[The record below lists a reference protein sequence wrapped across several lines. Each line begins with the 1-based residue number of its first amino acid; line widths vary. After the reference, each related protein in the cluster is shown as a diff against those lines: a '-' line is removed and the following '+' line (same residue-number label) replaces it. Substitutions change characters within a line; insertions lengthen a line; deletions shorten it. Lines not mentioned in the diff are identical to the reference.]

1 MATRDP
7 RIDAYIA
14 KSADFAQ
21 PNLMHLR
28 EVVHAACPD
37 VDETMKWS
45 FPHFMYK
52 GMLCGMSAFKQ
63 HVAFGFWKGKLV
75 VVDDG
80 RSLEDAMGQFGRITR
95 IADLPP
101 KKTLSAYVKKAM
113 ALNDAGIKSPTLVK
127 SAKPKP
133 DAAIPD
139 DLAAALKK
147 NAKARKTF
155 DAFSPSARREYIE
168 WITEAKRETTRV
180 QRLVTTLEW
189 LAEGKQRNW
198 KYMDC

>member
-21 PNLMHLR
+21 PILIRLR

-37 VDETMKWS
+37 VEETMKWS

-113 ALNDAGIKSPTLVK
+113 ALNDAGITSPTRVK

-180 QRLVTTLEW
+180 QRLATTLEW

>member
-1 MATRDP
+1 MANRDP
-7 RIDAYIA
+7 RIDTYIA

-21 PNLMHLR
+21 PILVHLR
-28 EVVHAACPD
+28 ELVHTACPD
-37 VDETMKWS
+37 VEETMKWS

-75 VVDDG
+75 VDDPG
-80 RSLEDAMGQFGRITR
+80 QSLEDAMGQFGRITR

-101 KKTLSAYVKKAM
+101 KKTLSTYVKKAM
-113 ALNDAGIKSPTLVK
+113 ALNVAGVKSPTRVK
-127 SAKPKP
+127 SPKPKP
-133 DAAIPD
+133 EAAVPD

-155 DAFSPSARREYIE
+155 DAFSASARREYID
-168 WITEAKRETTRV
+168 WIAEAKRETTRV
-180 QRLVTTLEW
+180 QRLTTTLKW

-198 KYMDC
+198 KYTNC

>member
-7 RIDAYIA
+7 RIDAYIE

-21 PNLMHLR
+21 PILR
-28 EVVHAACPD
+28 HIRDVVHAACPD
-37 VDETMKWS
+37 VEETMKWS

-63 HVAFGFWKGKLV
+63 HAAFGFWKGKLI
-75 VVDDG
+75 VDDAG
-80 RSLEDAMGQFGRITR
+80 NSVEDAMGQFGRITR

-113 ALNDAGIKSPTLVK
+113 AFNDAGVKSPTRVK

-133 DAAIPD
+133 EATVPD

-155 DAFSPSARREYIE
+155 AAFSPSARREYIE

-180 QRLVTTLEW
+180 QRLATTLEW